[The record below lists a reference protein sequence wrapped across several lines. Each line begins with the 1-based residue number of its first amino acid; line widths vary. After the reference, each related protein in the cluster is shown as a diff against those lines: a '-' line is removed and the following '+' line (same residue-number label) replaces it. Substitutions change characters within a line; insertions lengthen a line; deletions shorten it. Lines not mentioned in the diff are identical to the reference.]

1 MVRRLQG
8 VIHLRDTPAPPGCIA
23 AHILD
28 AFTICEVFRQAD

>member
-1 MVRRLQG
+1 MVHRLRA
-8 VIHLRDTPAPPGCIA
+8 VIHLRDTPAPPECIA